1 MAFKNI
7 ITFKLRLNTENVE
20 FFGKEVERKTTSGT
34 QSGLK
39 KKARGQGTRGGGF
52 GNAERR
58 ENDFQ

>member
-39 KKARGQGTRGGGF
+39 KKARRQGGGF